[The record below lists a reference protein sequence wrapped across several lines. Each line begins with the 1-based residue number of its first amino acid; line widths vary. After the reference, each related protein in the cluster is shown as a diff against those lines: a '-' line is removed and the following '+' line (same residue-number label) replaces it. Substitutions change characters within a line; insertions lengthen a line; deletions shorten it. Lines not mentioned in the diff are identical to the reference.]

1 MIQDR
6 VSRGA
11 YYSKFGGLWI
21 DDVNPKNVE
30 DRIARIA
37 DADLRQKVRNFA
49 RDGYVVMPGEVPGK
63 TIDAYLQEYER
74 AAEIPDFLIV
84 DAPPER
90 QVSFSREKARK
101 PGTKVLDTAMLLST
115 GPDLSFSPQIG
126 RFLEEV
132 FEDKALA
139 FQSLHFEMG
148 STQQIHQD
156 TAYVVVAHE
165 PMKLIASWI
174 ALEDIEPGSGE
185 LIYYVG
191 GHRMPEY
198 IYADGASKHFDVV
211 RDGLP
216 SHTAH
221 IKYLHEEAAR
231 RGLPIA
237 KFSAKKGDVLLWHAE
252 LPHGGGEI
260 TKPGRTRRSLVT
272 HYCPKALMPHLW
284 GFIPEEW
291 RRKTEVRG
299 GHAFISSIFPPPA
312 VRK

>member
-6 VSRGA
+6 ESRGT

-30 DRIARIA
+30 DRIERIA

-49 RDGYVVMPGEVPGK
+49 RDGYVVMSGEVPEK
-63 TIDAYLQEYER
+63 TIDAYLLEYER
-74 AAEIPDFLIV
+74 AADTPDFLIV
-84 DAPPER
+84 DPGR
-90 QVSFSREKARK
+90 ISFSRERARM
-101 PGTKVLDTAMLLST
+101 PGTKVLDTVMLLPT

-139 FQSLHFEMG
+139 FQSLHFEVG
-148 STQQIHQD
+148 STQEIHQD
-156 TAYVVVAHE
+156 TAYVVVDHE
-165 PMKLIASWI
+165 PTKLIASWI

-191 GHRMPEY
+191 GHRIPEY
-198 IYADGASKHFDVV
+198 IYADGASKHFDAG
-211 RDGLP
+211 RDGSP
-216 SHTAH
+216 PHAAH
-221 IKYLHEEAAR
+221 LKYLHEEAAR
-231 RGLPIA
+231 RSLPIA

-284 GFIPEEW
+284 GFIPEDW
-291 RRKTEVRG
+291 RRKTEVRD
-299 GHAFISSIFPPPA
+299 GHAFISSFFPPQLLRGGA
-312 VRK
+312 